1 MLEVGS
7 AESPAAK
14 RPRRRPGENRERLL
28 AAGVREFGTFGYHGT
43 STAAIA
49 DAAVV
54 PQPHVYANFETKQD
68 LFLACAERVFGE
80 LVRAKQVTSVQLP
93 MQLEQQVLHHRFLL
107 QAVAAAPRVEL
118 HEQLA
123 PLLLE
128 LRERLGERCFDA
140 ALANAAT
147 SLLE

>member
-1 MLEVGS
+1 MPEPS
-7 AESPAAK
+7 AAGASVAK

-28 AAGVREFGTFGYHGT
+28 EAGIREFGTLGYHGT

-49 DAAVV
+49 AAASV

-68 LFLACAERVFGE
+68 LFFACAERVCRDLAE
-80 LVRAKQVTSVQLP
+80 PDRTAVQ
-93 MQLEQQVLHHRFLL
+93 HRRFLL

-118 HEQLA
+118 RERLA

-128 LRERLGERCFDA
+128 LREAMGERFDA
-140 ALANAAT
+140 ALVDAAV
-147 SLLE
+147 SLME